1 MTPEASARMVRALAA
16 QHAARVI
23 ETHISWV
30 LLTGDLAWKL
40 KKPLHLPFLD
50 HRTLAARQ
58 FSCAEELRLNGRL
71 APGLYLG
78 IDAITGTP
86 DAPVIAGDGEPIDY
100 AVRMRRFA
108 DGALFSERVE
118 AGLLQAREV
127 DALAALLADFHDQAP
142 RADAAMGFGTFEL
155 RRDAALAAAA
165 GAAQR
170 SGEPLPDLQA
180 WIGQQATQ
188 LAPLWAD
195 RLATGHVREC
205 HGDLHLANL
214 VRLPG
219 ATEGEPG
226 TVAAFDGIEFAPTLR
241 WIDVL
246 DDVAFTVMDFAARG
260 RGDLAFRLLNGW
272 LDRTGDHAALPALR
286 FACVYRAL
294 VRAHVHALRGAQA
307 AARHYV
313 GQARAWA
320 TAAEPRLC
328 ITHGLPAS
336 GKSWRSLA
344 WLQDHGAIRLRSD
357 VERKRLFG
365 LPMLA
370 RTHEAGV
377 DAYTPEA
384 THRTYAELLARGR
397 IALAAGFPV
406 VLDAAYLRRTERD
419 AACALAREMGVPF
432 AILDCEASMAVLRER
447 IAARQGDPSEANLD
461 VLERMAAVAEPLSA
475 EEADCV
481 ER

>member
-30 LLTGDLAWKL
+30 LLAGDLAWKL
-40 KKPLHLPFLD
+40 KKPLQLPFLD
-50 HRTLAARQ
+50 HRMLAARR
-58 FSCAEELRLNGRL
+58 FSCEEELRLNGRL
-71 APGLYLG
+71 APGIYLG

-86 DAPVIAGDGEPIDY
+86 EAPVTGGEGAPIDY

-118 AGLLQAREV
+118 AGNLQAREV
-127 DALAALLADFHDQAP
+127 DALAALLADFHTQAP
-142 RADAAMGFGTFEL
+142 RADTAMGFATFEL

-165 GAAQR
+165 GAAQLTA
-170 SGEPLPDLQA
+170 EPLPDLQA
-180 WIGQQATQ
+180 WIEQQAAQ

-195 RLATGHVREC
+195 RLASGHVREC

-214 VRLPG
+214 VVLTG
-219 ATEGEPG
+219 AAQGEPA
-226 TVAAFDGIEFAPTLR
+226 TVAAFDGIEFAPALR

-246 DDVAFTVMDFAARG
+246 DDVAFAVMDFAARG
-260 RGDLAFRLLNGW
+260 RRDFAFQLLNGW
-272 LDRTGDHAALPALR
+272 LDRTGDHGALPALR

-294 VRAHVHALRGAQA
+294 VRAHVHALRGALGT
-307 AARHYV
+307 ARHYV
-313 GQARAWA
+313 AQARAWA
-320 TAAEPRLC
+320 SAGEPRLC

-344 WLQDHGAIRLRSD
+344 WLQAHGGIRLRSD

-370 RTHEAGV
+370 STHEAAV
-377 DAYTPEA
+377 DAYTAEA
-384 THRTYAELLARGR
+384 TQKTYAQLLARGR

-406 VLDAAYLRRTERD
+406 VLDAAYLRRAERD
-419 AACALAREMGVPF
+419 AARSLAREMDAPF
-432 AILDCEASMAVLRER
+432 TILDCEASMAVLRER
-447 IAARQGDPSEANLD
+447 IAARRSDPSEANLD
-461 VLERMAAVAEPLSA
+461 VLDRMAAAAEPLTGD
-475 EEADCV
+475 EVGCV